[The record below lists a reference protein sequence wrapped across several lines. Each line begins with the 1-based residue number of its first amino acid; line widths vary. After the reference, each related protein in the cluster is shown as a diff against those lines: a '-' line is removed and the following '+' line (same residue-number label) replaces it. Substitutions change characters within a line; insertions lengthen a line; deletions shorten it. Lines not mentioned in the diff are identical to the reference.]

1 MKFGHKF
8 HFNADGKV
16 DTWQMIID
24 SKLVEEMKGSG
35 DRAAASTATIKHFHE
50 IWVTMAAGKDVDEAV
65 MQEAQVQFA
74 SFYAP
79 TTTFQM
85 NTAGPKVD
93 GTFAE
98 VMGVVGPYWHG
109 FKNENIK
116 LENIMVDAL
125 DPSWATWETLQ
136 DVTGPT
142 GVVQKDMKF
151 GHKFHFNAD
160 GKVDAWQMI
169 FDSKLVEEMKGSGDR
184 AAASTATIKHFH
196 EIWVTMAAG
205 KDVDEAVMQE
215 AQVQFASFYAP

>member
-1 MKFGHKF
+1 MNTAGP
-8 HFNADGKV
+8 KV
-16 DTWQMIID
+16 DGAFAEVMGVVGPYWHGFKNENIKLENIMVDALDPSWATWETLQD
-24 SKLVEEMKGSG
+24 
-35 DRAAASTATIKHFHE
+35 
-50 IWVTMAAGKDVDEAV
+50 VTGPTGVVQKD
-65 MQEAQVQFA
+65 MQFA

-136 DVTGPT
+136 
-142 GVVQKDMKF
+142 
-151 GHKFHFNAD
+151 
-160 GKVDAWQMI
+160 
-169 FDSKLVEEMKGSGDR
+169 
-184 AAASTATIKHFH
+184 
-196 EIWVTMAAG
+196 
-205 KDVDEAVMQE
+205 
-215 AQVQFASFYAP
+215 

>member
-1 MKFGHKF
+1 
-8 HFNADGKV
+8 
-16 DTWQMIID
+16 
-24 SKLVEEMKGSG
+24 
-35 DRAAASTATIKHFHE
+35 
-50 IWVTMAAGKDVDEAV
+50 
-65 MQEAQVQFA
+65 
-74 SFYAP
+74 
-79 TTTFQM
+79 M

-93 GTFAE
+93 GAFAE

-169 FDSKLVEEMKGSGDR
+169 FDSKLVEEMKGSSDR
-184 AAASTATIKHFH
+184 AAAPTATFQMNTAGPKVDGAFAEVMGVVGPYWHGFKNENIKL
-196 EIWVTMAAG
+196 ENIMVDALDPSWATWETLQDVTG
-205 KDVDEAVMQE
+205 
-215 AQVQFASFYAP
+215 